1 VSEALAVRAEI
12 LKLARLLR
20 RDPETLD
27 YLEQVSPDDIRKLRE
42 QVTDMLFAASDGALR
57 KLAAS
62 SRLLPIGIAATIGE
76 RAFGP
81 VVSARIAG
89 LLDPGRAV
97 EMAAKL
103 SPAFLADVAIELD
116 PRRASDVI
124 ARMPPQQL
132 AAVTKEL
139 VRRKEYVTMGRF
151 VGHMRDEG
159 ISAALSVMDEA
170 TLLRVGFVLEQK
182 SELDRLVGLLPQT
195 RLDRM
200 IDAAVQQDLW
210 AEVLDLLGHLSEQ
223 RRADLV
229 SRADEW
235 DDEALDSV
243 IHAAQEGLWPELLSI
258 AQLLPLPAQQRI
270 ADALGAV
277 K

>member
-1 VSEALAVRAEI
+1 MSEALAVRAEI

-27 YLEQVSPDDIRKLRE
+27 YLEQVSADDIRKLRE
-42 QVTDMLFAASDGALR
+42 QVTDMLFSASDGTLR

-62 SRLLPIGIAATIGE
+62 SRLLPVGIAATIGE

-81 VVSARIAG
+81 IVSARIAG

-103 SPAFLADVAIELD
+103 PPAFLADVAIDID

-124 ARMPPQQL
+124 GRIPPQQV

-139 VRRKEYVTMGRF
+139 VRRDEYVTMGRF
-151 VGHMRDEG
+151 VGHMRDEAV
-159 ISAALSVMDEA
+159 SAALSVMDDA

-200 IDAAVQQDLW
+200 IDAAVEENLW
-210 AEVLDLLGHLSEQ
+210 AEVLDLLSHLSQQ
-223 RRADLV
+223 RRADLL
-229 SRADEW
+229 SRASEW
-235 DDEALDSV
+235 DDEALESV
-243 IHAAQEGLWPELLSI
+243 IRAAQEGLWPELLSV
-258 AQLLPLPAQQRI
+258 AQLLPIESQQRI